1 MFAQAQERN
10 TAAIA
15 SLEQNVG
22 AIGKDIDFVAARV
35 AETARRSED
44 LNRDRFAQIEARLA
58 AMKERFGTHAAR
70 TPAPAADLSGDVI
83 GLRTSLNDLAATHTG
98 AVAAMTRRLDRIEVM
113 VGISTDMVSS
123 VADPAARQAAP
134 QGGEEGG
141 TRFPCRRARSRGAK
155 RRTPGARPSVQ
166 RQAGEPAGR
175 AAPVQTAGLTPA
187 TIRAAETLSCRE
199 RVFAMHEAA
208 GRFFGEQPMRSMPL
222 LISLGLAF
230 AAAPA
235 LAQGSAPVKPEMYES
250 CPGLVARNRLPVIP
264 AAFRLAAL
272 KEGEVRINYI
282 GHSTFLIES
291 PKLVRIATDFN
302 DYVKPPIL
310 PDIVTMNRAHSTHF
324 TDRPDPGIK
333 FVLRGWKEDGKPA
346 GHDVQVQD
354 VRVRSVATNIRDYY
368 GGGGTQ
374 RHGNSIFIFEVANLC
389 IAHLGHLHH
398 TLNQQ
403 QLNEIGR
410 VDVVL
415 APVDGGATLDL
426 DGMVEVLTALKAP
439 LVIPMHFFSTYTL
452 NRFTE
457 RLSKDWD
464 IQMAEVP
471 SVVVS
476 KHTLPTKPK
485 LLVLPGRA
493 F

>member
-1 MFAQAQERN
+1 MACRAVVAFSVIAFSALPLAQ
-10 TAAIA
+10 
-15 SLEQNVG
+15 
-22 AIGKDIDFVAARV
+22 
-35 AETARRSED
+35 
-44 LNRDRFAQIEARLA
+44 
-58 AMKERFGTHAAR
+58 
-70 TPAPAADLSGDVI
+70 
-83 GLRTSLNDLAATHTG
+83 
-98 AVAAMTRRLDRIEVM
+98 
-113 VGISTDMVSS
+113 
-123 VADPAARQAAP
+123 
-134 QGGEEGG
+134 
-141 TRFPCRRARSRGAK
+141 
-155 RRTPGARPSVQ
+155 
-166 RQAGEPAGR
+166 
-175 AAPVQTAGLTPA
+175 
-187 TIRAAETLSCRE
+187 
-199 RVFAMHEAA
+199 
-208 GRFFGEQPMRSMPL
+208 
-222 LISLGLAF
+222 
-230 AAAPA
+230 A
-235 LAQGSAPVKPEMYES
+235 LAQSSAPKPEMAES
-250 CPGLVARNRLPVIP
+250 CPGLVANDRPRVIP

-291 PKLVRIATDFN
+291 PRLVRMATDYN

-324 TDRPDPGIK
+324 TDRPEPGIK
-333 FVLRGWKEDGKPA
+333 HVLRGWKEDGRPTD
-346 GHDVQVQD
+346 HDLQFQD

-415 APVDGGATLDL
+415 VPVDGGATLDL
-426 DGMVEVLTALKAP
+426 EGMIEVLTALKAP
-439 LVIPMHFFSTYTL
+439 LMIPMHFFSTYTL
-452 NRFTE
+452 DRFLQ
-457 RLSKDWD
+457 RISRDWD
-464 IQMAEVP
+464 VERADVP

-485 LLVLPGRA
+485 LLVLPGRS

>member
-1 MFAQAQERN
+1 MRSVPLWISLSLVL
-10 TAAIA
+10 AAP
-15 SLEQNVG
+15 L
-22 AIGKDIDFVAARV
+22 VAA
-35 AETARRSED
+35 
-44 LNRDRFAQIEARLA
+44 
-58 AMKERFGTHAAR
+58 
-70 TPAPAADLSGDVI
+70 
-83 GLRTSLNDLAATHTG
+83 
-98 AVAAMTRRLDRIEVM
+98 
-113 VGISTDMVSS
+113 
-123 VADPAARQAAP
+123 
-134 QGGEEGG
+134 
-141 TRFPCRRARSRGAK
+141 
-155 RRTPGARPSVQ
+155 
-166 RQAGEPAGR
+166 
-175 AAPVQTAGLTPA
+175 
-187 TIRAAETLSCRE
+187 
-199 RVFAMHEAA
+199 
-208 GRFFGEQPMRSMPL
+208 
-222 LISLGLAF
+222 
-230 AAAPA
+230 
-235 LAQGSAPVKPEMYES
+235 AQGSAPVKPEMTES
-250 CPGLVARNRLPVIP
+250 CPGLVAQNSPPFMR
-264 AAFRLAAL
+264 AALRLAAL

-291 PKLVRIATDFN
+291 PKLIRIATDFN
-302 DYVKPPIL
+302 DYVKPSIL

-324 TDRPDPGIK
+324 TERPDPGIK

-403 QLNEIGR
+403 QLDEIGR

-457 RLSKDWD
+457 RLSKEWD
-464 IQMAEVP
+464 IEMSEVP

-476 KHTLPTKPK
+476 KHTLPVKPK
-485 LLVLPGRA
+485 LLVLPGRS